1 MDGVYSLH
9 NGHGNIH
16 HPPDMELIIIAA
28 LAAHRVI
35 GSQNTLPWRLPEDIA
50 HFKAVTMGH
59 TLIMGRRTY
68 ASIGHPLPG
77 RRNIIVSSTLLV
89 RPHPDCILFPSLST
103 ALAACQQEAKVF
115 CIGGG
120 QLYRA
125 VLPLAH
131 TLILT
136 MIDLHVQGDIFFPA
150 FSDLPF
156 SQVASIPL
164 TTNPPSRIEI
174 YHRKP

>member
-1 MDGVYSLH
+1 
-9 NGHGNIH
+9 
-16 HPPDMELIIIAA
+16 MELIIIAA

-35 GSQNTLPWRLPEDIA
+35 GSQNAIPWRLPEDIA

-59 TLIMGRRTY
+59 TLIMGRQTY
-68 ASIGHPLPG
+68 TSIGHPLPG

-89 RPHPDCILFPSLST
+89 RPHPDCILFPSLPV
-103 ALAACQQEAKVF
+103 ALAASRQEAKVF

-125 VLPLAH
+125 FLPLAH

-136 MIDLHVQGDIFFPA
+136 MIDIHVQGDVYFPD
-150 FSDLPF
+150 FSHLPF
-156 SQVASIPL
+156 SLVASIPL
-164 TTNPPSRIEI
+164 TTDPPSRIEI
-174 YHRKP
+174 YHRK

>member
-1 MDGVYSLH
+1 
-9 NGHGNIH
+9 
-16 HPPDMELIIIAA
+16 MELIIIAA

-35 GSQNTLPWRLPEDIA
+35 AFQQAIPWHLPQDMA

-68 ASIGHPLPG
+68 TSIGHPLPG

-89 RPHPDCILFPSLST
+89 RPHPDSLVVPSLSA
-103 ALAACQQEAKVF
+103 ALAHCQQEARVF

-125 VLPLAH
+125 FLPIAH
-131 TLILT
+131 SLILT
-136 MIDLHVQGDIFFPA
+136 MIDLHVQGDVFFPD

-156 SQVASIPL
+156 SLVASIPL
-164 TTNPPSRIEI
+164 TTDPPSRIEI
-174 YHRKP
+174 YQRTSLDP